1 MAIDTLLSRNAG
13 ALAVIAVTGLTLT
26 SIPTVAR
33 ADEVVTGRQ
42 AADRGAGAA
51 RGPVADQLGDRTGLE
66 VVGAGAPALPGGVTA
81 RAWTVT
87 DVRTGD
93 VLAAK
98 NAHQRLAPASTLKT
112 LFAVTVLPKFRAGAV
127 HKVTAKELAGIG
139 SGSSLVGLQEGRSY
153 QVADLW
159 RGVFL
164 RSGNDAVRVL
174 ASMNGGWTATAK
186 EMQAR
191 ARQLGARDT
200 TVRSPDG
207 YDSPGQLSSAYDLSV
222 FGRAGLANA
231 DFARYCATTTARF
244 PSRGSPSF
252 EIQNTNRMLSGANGM
267 PRYPGIVGVKNGY
280 TSNAGNTLIAA
291 ARRGGRT
298 LLVTVLGP
306 QSGAG
311 NAVYHEA
318 GSLLDWGFK
327 AVGKARP
334 VGSLQAAAAAPGGG
348 RSAPSAGGARGGA
361 EGHAASVRPVAA
373 QVSRGPGR
381 RTDAR
386 LWAVAG
392 GFSVALA
399 IGAVFGW
406 RMYVR
411 GRRTPGDGS

>member
-1 MAIDTLLSRNAG
+1 MSRNAG
-13 ALAVIAVTGLTLT
+13 VLAVIAATGLTLT
-26 SIPTVAR
+26 SIPAAAHAEHVAVSRR
-33 ADEVVTGRQ
+33 AADPGAEAAGGP
-42 AADRGAGAA
+42 AADRLA
-51 RGPVADQLGDRTGLE
+51 DRTGRE
-66 VVGAGAPALPGGVTA
+66 VAGAGAPALPTGVSA

-93 VLAAK
+93 VLAAR

-127 HKVTAKELAGIG
+127 HKVTPQDLTGIG
-139 SGSSLVGLQEGRSY
+139 PGSSLVGIQEGRSY
-153 QVADLW
+153 RVADLW

-174 ASMNGGWTATAK
+174 AAMNGGWSATAR

-200 TVRSPDG
+200 SVKSPDG
-207 YDSPGQLSSAYDLSV
+207 YDSPGQVSSAYDLSV

-252 EIQNTNRMLSGANGM
+252 EIQNTNRMLSGASGM
-267 PRYPGIVGVKNGY
+267 RRYPGIVGVKNGY

-291 ARRGGRT
+291 AERGGRT
-298 LLVTVLGP
+298 LLVTVLNP
-306 QSGAG
+306 QSGAS
-311 NAVYHEA
+311 NAVYQEA
-318 GSLLDWGFK
+318 ASLLDWGFR
-327 AVGKARP
+327 AAGKARP
-334 VGSLQAAAAAPGGG
+334 VGSLQAAAAPGG
-348 RSAPSAGGARGGA
+348 RAAPSADGARSGA
-361 EGHAASVRPVAA
+361 GHRSATGRPVAA
-373 QVSRGPGR
+373 EVSREPGR
-381 RTDAR
+381 WSETA

-392 GFSVALA
+392 GFAVALA
-399 IGAVFGW
+399 VGAVFGW

-411 GRRTPGDGS
+411 GRRTSGDGS

>member
-1 MAIDTLLSRNAG
+1 MAIDMLLSRNAG
-13 ALAVIAVTGLTLT
+13 VLAAIAATGLTLT
-26 SIPTVAR
+26 SIPATAH
-33 ADEVVTGRQ
+33 AEE
-42 AADRGAGAA
+42 A
-51 RGPVADQLGDRTGLE
+51 
-66 VVGAGAPALPGGVTA
+66 VGAGAPALPGGVSA
-81 RAWTVT
+81 RSWAVT

-93 VLAAK
+93 VLAAR

-127 HKVTAKELAGIG
+127 HKVTAQDLAGVG
-139 SGSSLVGLQEGRSY
+139 SGSSLVGIQEGRSY

-186 EMQAR
+186 EMQTK

-207 YDSPGQLSSAYDLSV
+207 YDSPGQVSSAHDLSV

-244 PSRGSPSF
+244 PSKGSPSF
-252 EIQNTNRMLSGANGM
+252 EIQNTNRILTGSNGTR
-267 PRYPGIVGVKNGY
+267 RYPGIVGVKNGY
-280 TSNAGNTLIAA
+280 TSNAGNTLVAA

-298 LLVTVLGP
+298 LLVTVMNP
-306 QSGAG
+306 QSGAS
-311 NAVYHEA
+311 NAVYNEA

-327 AVGKARP
+327 AVGKVRP
-334 VGSLQAAAAAPGGG
+334 VGSLQAAAATPDDSRVTDGT
-348 RSAPSAGGARGGA
+348 RGGA
-361 EGHAASVRPVAA
+361 ERHAATARPVTA
-373 QVSRGPGR
+373 QVSREAGR
-381 RTDAR
+381 RTDTTM
-386 LWAVAG
+386 WAVAG
-392 GFSVALA
+392 GFAFALA
-399 IGAVFGW
+399 VGAVFGW

-411 GRRTPGDGS
+411 GRRTPGDDA

>member
-1 MAIDTLLSRNAG
+1 MALHTLLSRKAG
-13 ALAVIAVTGLTLT
+13 VPAVIAAAGLTLT
-26 SIPTVAR
+26 SIS
-33 ADEVVTGRQ
+33 
-42 AADRGAGAA
+42 GAA
-51 RGPVADQLGDRTGLE
+51 HAEQVTDQLGDRTGQA
-66 VVGAGAPALPGGVTA
+66 VVGAGAPALPDGVSA

-93 VLAAK
+93 VLAAR

-127 HKVTAKELAGIG
+127 HKVTPEELAGIG
-139 SGSSLVGLQEGRSY
+139 PGSSLVGIQEGRSY

-174 ASMNGGWTATAK
+174 ASMNGGWAATAR

-200 TVRSPDG
+200 AVKSPDG
-207 YDSPGQLSSAYDLSV
+207 YDSPGQVSSAYDLSV

-244 PSRGSPSF
+244 PSKGSPSF
-252 EIQNTNRMLSGANGM
+252 EIQNTNRMLSGANGT

-291 ARRGGRT
+291 AERGGRT
-298 LLVTVLGP
+298 LLVTVMNP
-306 QSGAG
+306 RSGAS
-311 NAVYHEA
+311 NAVYREA
-318 GSLLDWGFK
+318 ASLLDWGFR
-327 AVGKARP
+327 AAGKARP
-334 VGSLQAAAAAPGGG
+334 VGSLQPAGA
-348 RSAPSAGGARGGA
+348 APSADGARSDAGRRP
-361 EGHAASVRPVAA
+361 ASVRPVAA
-373 QVSRGPGR
+373 QVSREPGR
-381 RTDAR
+381 WSQTAG
-386 LWAVAG
+386 WAVAG
-392 GFSVALA
+392 GFAVALA
-399 IGAVFGW
+399 VGAVFGW

-411 GRRTPGDGS
+411 GRRTPGGGA

>member
-1 MAIDTLLSRNAG
+1 MALQTLLSRNAG
-13 ALAVIAVTGLTLT
+13 VLAVIAATGLTLT
-26 SIPTVAR
+26 SIPAVAR
-33 ADEVVTGRQ
+33 AEQVAVGRR
-42 AADRGAGAA
+42 AADPGAA
-51 RGPVADQLGDRTGLE
+51 EGQVADQLGDRTGRT
-66 VVGAGAPALPGGVTA
+66 VVGAGAPALPDGVSA

-93 VLAAK
+93 VLAAR

-127 HKVTAKELAGIG
+127 HKVTPAELAGIG
-139 SGSSLVGLQEGRSY
+139 QGSSLVGIKEGRSY

-174 ASMNGGWTATAK
+174 AAMNGGWTATAR

-200 TVRSPDG
+200 SVKSPDG
-207 YDSPGQLSSAYDLSV
+207 YDSPGQVSSAYDLSV

-231 DFARYCATTTARF
+231 DFAGYCGTTTARF
-244 PSRGSPSF
+244 PSKGSPSF
-252 EIQNTNRMLSGANGM
+252 EIQNTNRLLSGADGLR
-267 PRYPGIVGVKNGY
+267 RYPGIVGVKNGY

-298 LLVTVLGP
+298 LLVTVLNP
-306 QSGAG
+306 QSGAS

-318 GSLLDWGFK
+318 GSLLDWGFR
-327 AVGKARP
+327 AAGRASP
-334 VGSLQAAAAAPGGG
+334 VGSLVAAAPGG
-348 RSAPSAGGARGGA
+348 RTAPSADGARSGA
-361 EGHAASVRPVAA
+361 ERLSASARPVAA
-373 QVSRGPGR
+373 QVSREPGR
-381 RTDAR
+381 WSHTTG
-386 LWAVAG
+386 WAVAG
-392 GFSVALA
+392 GFAVALA
-399 IGAVFGW
+399 VGAVFGW

-411 GRRTPGDGS
+411 GRRTPGGGS

>member
-1 MAIDTLLSRNAG
+1 MALVTLLSRNAG
-13 ALAVIAVTGLTLT
+13 VLAVIAATGLTLT
-26 SIPTVAR
+26 SIPAVAH
-33 ADEVVTGRQ
+33 AEEVAVGRR
-42 AADRGAGAA
+42 AADPGAA
-51 RGPVADQLGDRTGLE
+51 EGRLADRTGLV
-66 VVGAGAPALPGGVTA
+66 VVGAGAPALPDGVSA

-93 VLAAK
+93 VLAAR

-127 HKVTAKELAGIG
+127 HKVSPAELAGIG
-139 SGSSLVGLQEGRSY
+139 AGSSLVGIKEGRSY

-174 ASMNGGWTATAK
+174 AAMNGGWAATAR

-200 TVRSPDG
+200 AVKSPDG
-207 YDSPGQLSSAYDLSV
+207 YDSPGQVSSAYDLSV

-244 PSRGSPSF
+244 PSKGSPSF

-267 PRYPGIVGVKNGY
+267 RRYPGVIGVKNGY

-291 ARRGGRT
+291 AERGGRT
-298 LLVTVLGP
+298 LLVTVLNP
-306 QSGAG
+306 QSGAS
-311 NAVYHEA
+311 NAVYNEA
-318 GSLLDWGFK
+318 GSLLDWGFR
-327 AVGKARP
+327 AVGRARP
-334 VGSLQAAAAAPGGG
+334 VGSLEAAAPGG
-348 RSAPSAGGARGGA
+348 RAGPPADGARSDA
-361 EGHAASVRPVAA
+361 EHRADGVRPVAA
-373 QVSRGPGR
+373 QVSREPGR
-381 RTDAR
+381 GSRTTA
-386 LWAVAG
+386 WAVAG
-392 GFSVALA
+392 GFAVALA
-399 IGAVFGW
+399 VGAVFGW

-411 GRRTPGDGS
+411 GRRMSGGDS